1 MAGVETIFLPPDWQP
16 GDPIPENGADTSPT
30 VTVSQSQSTPA
41 SDDQYVTQDIQEGSG
56 VAPTSAGVGAGT
68 SSNGYDTRG
77 ADDNPGVSSNST
89 QQTLSQTFAGQQIVS
104 QPNVLDQYASYT
116 YGISWYL
123 LTPEQYNQLS
133 TPNFNAGSWSLLMQ
147 SGGAP
152 TAQRN
157 QFFPDDYYLDDL
169 EIETFLMGKGTN
181 MSTNGMEIK
190 FKVVEPNGITLI
202 QNLYKAVVAAYKN
215 SSSASVATATGS
227 ASQFA
232 AAGTPASNQTNGIPN
247 YGAAQY
253 CLTIEFYG
261 YDSNGTLVAPATGQ
275 YSSNGQL
282 SNTNPQAVIKKY
294 YPFIIQNI
302 TFRTVA
308 NAIEYNVVASSIPYS
323 TAGSQSRGTIPFAF
337 QLSGQTVSQ
346 ILQGIPKTGSTPAAV
361 GANITDFGARV
372 DAPWPIQADS
382 PDTADLFN
390 DGTGFAP
397 GYDPNSG
404 WSI

>member
-16 GDPIPENGADTSPT
+16 GDPIPENGADNSTT

-41 SDDQYVTQDIQEGSG
+41 SDDQYITQDIQEGIG

-68 SSNGYDTRG
+68 SSNSYDTRG

-133 TPNFNAGSWSLLMQ
+133 TPNFNSGSWSLLIQ

-152 TAQRN
+152 ATQRN
-157 QFFPDDYYLDDL
+157 QFFPNDYYFDDL

-215 SSSASVATATGS
+215 SSAASVATATGT
-227 ASQFA
+227 ASEFA
-232 AAGTPASNQTNGIPN
+232 ASGTPAANQTNGIPN

-261 YDSNGTLVAPATGQ
+261 YDSNGNLVAPATGQ

-308 NAIEYNVVASSIPYS
+308 NAIEYNVTASCIPYS
-323 TAGSQSRGTIPFAF
+323 TAGSQSRGTIPFSF

-346 ILQGIPKTGSTPAAV
+346 ILQGIPKTGGTPAS
-361 GANITDFGARV
+361 GTSITDFGARV
-372 DAPWPIQADS
+372 DAPWPIEADS
-382 PDTADLFN
+382 PDTANLFN